1 VRGIE
6 LSLLQRCGAHLAS
19 ETDIREACGAGAEA
33 VKQAVSGVT
42 GKMVAFKREYVDGK
56 YQCKMELIP
65 LSSVANYEKK
75 VPMEWINEEQ
85 NGLKHEFIDYVL
97 PLIQGEPVL
106 PLENSLPRY
115 ARLKK
120 VLAK

>member
-1 VRGIE
+1 M
-6 LSLLQRCGAHLAS
+6 
-19 ETDIREACGAGAEA
+19 
-33 VKQAVSGVT
+33 T

-56 YQCKMELIP
+56 YVCKFELLP
-65 LSSVANYEKK
+65 LSSVANFEKK

-85 NGLKHEFIDYVL
+85 NGLKSEFVDYVL

-106 PLENSLPRY
+106 PLEDSLPRY

>member
-1 VRGIE
+1 
-6 LSLLQRCGAHLAS
+6 
-19 ETDIREACGAGAEA
+19 
-33 VKQAVSGVT
+33 
-42 GKMVAFKREYVDGK
+42 MVAFEREYIDGK
-56 YQCKMELIP
+56 YHCKMVLLP
-65 LSSVANYEKK
+65 LSSVANFEKK
-75 VPMEWINEEQ
+75 VPVEWINAEG

-97 PLIQGEPVL
+97 PLIQGEPEL